1 MAGRTKM
8 LPELTETAKEAAR
21 TSPHWLIY
29 LAFLVLSAL
38 GAMLGFQYVG
48 PGDRLTTVEAKVDV
62 LQHHEDLHERQDSTM
77 IRWMCVKST
86 VNEQHLAGLRCP

>member
-1 MAGRTKM
+1 M

-21 TSPHWLIY
+21 SSPHWLIY

-48 PGDRLTTVEAKVDV
+48 PGERLEKVEAKVEV
-62 LQHHEDLHERQDSTM
+62 LQHHEDAHEQQDSTM

-86 VNEQHLAGLRCP
+86 PTERQYVGLHCQ